1 MQCTIKLIHINSITL
16 QIVNTML
23 QIENLEFSYHK
34 KGNPIFN
41 GINLTIQPGSVYGLL
56 GKNGIGKSTL
66 LYMMCGLMFP
76 HKGSIRFDGIEV
88 KRRLPETLE
97 KIFGI
102 EVKRRLPETLE
113 KIFLVPEEFDLPS
126 ISIDDYVRRN
136 SVFYPNFNIDQFN
149 QYLSDFELEHTKNLA
164 KTSMG
169 QKKKYLVSFA
179 LATNTPLLLM
189 DEPTNGMD
197 IPSKSQ
203 FRKVIASGMN
213 EQKSIVISTHQVR
226 DLENMIDHITIL
238 DNGLLLLDADTHTIS
253 SRLRFIKGGNE
264 SEIAG
269 AFYKVSTIAGYSAI
283 LPNETDEESL
293 IDIEMLFNCTIGDPE
308 VIHNIFNSSAK

>member
-1 MQCTIKLIHINSITL
+1 MQYTIKLIHINSITL

-76 HKGSIRFDGIEV
+76 HKGSIRFD
-88 KRRLPETLE
+88 
-97 KIFGI
+97 GI

-293 IDIEMLFNCTIGDPE
+293 IDIEMLFNGTIGDPE

>member
-1 MQCTIKLIHINSITL
+1 
-16 QIVNTML
+16 ML

-34 KGNPIFN
+34 KKAPIFN
-41 GINLTIQPGSVYGLL
+41 GISLTIQPDSVYGLL

-76 HKGSIRFDGIEV
+76 HKGRITLDGVEV
-88 KRRLPETLE
+88 RHRR
-97 KIFGI
+97 
-102 EVKRRLPETLE
+102 PETLE
-113 KIFLVPEEFDLPS
+113 KIFLVPEEFDLPP
-126 ISIDDYVRRN
+126 ISVDAYVRRN
-136 SVFYPNFNIDQFN
+136 SVFYPRFDREQFDR
-149 QYLSDFELEHTKNLA
+149 YLADFELENVKNLS

-226 DLENMIDHITIL
+226 DLENMIDRIDIL
-238 DNGLLLLDADTHTIS
+238 EGGRLLLDSDTADITSH
-253 SRLRFIKGGNE
+253 LQFIKG
-264 SEIAG
+264 AG
-269 AFYKVSTIAGYSAI
+269 EADIEVALYSVSTIAGYSAI
-283 LPNETDEESL
+283 LPNPTGEETPL
-293 IDIEMLFNCTIGDPE
+293 DIEMLFNYAIEKPAE
-308 VIHNIFNSSAK
+308 IERIFANPVK

>member
-1 MQCTIKLIHINSITL
+1 
-16 QIVNTML
+16 
-23 QIENLEFSYHK
+23 
-34 KGNPIFN
+34 
-41 GINLTIQPGSVYGLL
+41 
-56 GKNGIGKSTL
+56 
-66 LYMMCGLMFP
+66 MFP
-76 HKGSIRFDGIEV
+76 HKGSIRFD
-88 KRRLPETLE
+88 
-97 KIFGI
+97 GI

-203 FRKVIASGMN
+203 VRKAIA
-213 EQKSIVISTHQVR
+213 
-226 DLENMIDHITIL
+226 
-238 DNGLLLLDADTHTIS
+238 
-253 SRLRFIKGGNE
+253 
-264 SEIAG
+264 
-269 AFYKVSTIAGYSAI
+269 
-283 LPNETDEESL
+283 
-293 IDIEMLFNCTIGDPE
+293 
-308 VIHNIFNSSAK
+308 

>member
-23 QIENLEFSYHK
+23 QIENLEFNYHK

-88 KRRLPETLE
+88 KH
-97 KIFGI
+97 
-102 EVKRRLPETLE
+102 RLPETLE

-189 DEPTNGMD
+189 DEPTNGLD
-197 IPSKSQ
+197 IPGKSQ
-203 FRKVIASGMN
+203 FRKLLIREMN
-213 EQKSIVISTHQVR
+213 ESRGIVISTHQVQ
-226 DLENMIDHITIL
+226 DVEQLLDHVVIL
-238 DNGLLLLDADTHTIS
+238 DNARVLLDASVTEICHKLYFTQTD
-253 SRLRFIKGGNE
+253 NE
-264 SEIAG
+264 SETSEAYYALPSYNG
-269 AFYKVSTIAGYSAI
+269 HSVM
-283 LPNETDEESL
+283 LPNPEDKDSEINLEL
-293 IDIEMLFNCTIGDPE
+293 LFNGTLAHPETICPL
-308 VIHNIFNSSAK
+308 FNAEK

>member
-76 HKGSIRFDGIEV
+76 HKGSIRFGGIEV
-88 KRRLPETLE
+88 KR
-97 KIFGI
+97 
-102 EVKRRLPETLE
+102 
-113 KIFLVPEEFDLPS
+113 LVPEEFDLPS

-149 QYLSDFELEHTKNLA
+149 QYLSDFELESTKNLA

-238 DNGLLLLDADTHTIS
+238 DNGFLLLDADTDTIS

-269 AFYKVSTIAGYSAI
+269 AFYKASTIAGYSAI
-283 LPNETDEESL
+283 LPNETDEESI

-308 VIHNIFNSSAK
+308 VIHNIFNSTAK

>member
-23 QIENLEFSYHK
+23 QIENLEFNYHK

-88 KRRLPETLE
+88 KH
-97 KIFGI
+97 
-102 EVKRRLPETLE
+102 RLPETLE

-197 IPSKSQ
+197 IPS
-203 FRKVIASGMN
+203 
-213 EQKSIVISTHQVR
+213 KSIVISTHQVR

>member
-16 QIVNTML
+16 QIVNAML

-97 KIFGI
+97 KIF
-102 EVKRRLPETLE
+102 
-113 KIFLVPEEFDLPS
+113 LVPEEFDLPS

-169 QKKKYLVSFA
+169 QKKKIF
-179 LATNTPLLLM
+179 
-189 DEPTNGMD
+189 G
-197 IPSKSQ
+197 Q
-203 FRKVIASGMN
+203 FRSCDKHTFI
-213 EQKSIVISTHQVR
+213 THGR
-226 DLENMIDHITIL
+226 
-238 DNGLLLLDADTHTIS
+238 
-253 SRLRFIKGGNE
+253 
-264 SEIAG
+264 
-269 AFYKVSTIAGYSAI
+269 
-283 LPNETDEESL
+283 TDQRYGHSFKKP
-293 IDIEMLFNCTIGDPE
+293 IP
-308 VIHNIFNSSAK
+308 

>member
-1 MQCTIKLIHINSITL
+1 MQCTIKLIHINSITQ
-16 QIVNTML
+16 QIVNAML

-76 HKGSIRFDGIEV
+76 HKGSIRFD
-88 KRRLPETLE
+88 
-97 KIFGI
+97 GI

-226 DLENMIDHITIL
+226 DLENMFVLFCGGIEYIMNYFGVTYCTVEEHFNIDYRLFIGFI
-238 DNGLLLLDADTHTIS
+238 GQYGTIS
-253 SRLRFIKGGNE
+253 CDSRCFIECTGNLTFVA
-264 SEIAG
+264 S
-269 AFYKVSTIAGYSAI
+269 F
-283 LPNETDEESL
+283 NEPKSRTYGVG
-293 IDIEMLFNCTIGDPE
+293 IGIE
-308 VIHNIFNSSAK
+308 

>member
-1 MQCTIKLIHINSITL
+1 
-16 QIVNTML
+16 ML

-97 KIFGI
+97 KIF
-102 EVKRRLPETLE
+102 
-113 KIFLVPEEFDLPS
+113 LVPEEFDLPS
-126 ISIDDYVRRN
+126 ISIDDYVHRN

-149 QYLSDFELEHTKNLA
+149 QYLSDFELENTKNLA

-179 LATNTPLLLM
+179 LAKTHLYYSWTNR
-189 DEPTNGMD
+189 PTVWTFLQKAN
-197 IPSKSQ
+197 SVKSSH
-203 FRKVIASGMN
+203 RV
-213 EQKSIVISTHQVR
+213 
-226 DLENMIDHITIL
+226 
-238 DNGLLLLDADTHTIS
+238 
-253 SRLRFIKGGNE
+253 
-264 SEIAG
+264 
-269 AFYKVSTIAGYSAI
+269 
-283 LPNETDEESL
+283 
-293 IDIEMLFNCTIGDPE
+293 
-308 VIHNIFNSSAK
+308 

>member
-1 MQCTIKLIHINSITL
+1 
-16 QIVNTML
+16 ML

-34 KGNPIFN
+34 KKAPIFN
-41 GINLTIQPGSVYGLL
+41 GISLTIQPGSVYGLL

-76 HKGSIRFDGIEV
+76 HKGRITLDGVEV
-88 KRRLPETLE
+88 RHRR
-97 KIFGI
+97 
-102 EVKRRLPETLE
+102 PETLE

-126 ISIDDYVRRN
+126 ISVDAYVRRN
-136 SVFYPNFNIDQFN
+136 SVFYPRFDREQFDR
-149 QYLSDFELEHTKNLA
+149 YLADFELENVKNLS

-226 DLENMIDHITIL
+226 DLENMIDRIDIL
-238 DNGLLLLDADTHTIS
+238 EGGRLLLDSDTADITSH
-253 SRLRFIKGGNE
+253 LQFIKG
-264 SEIAG
+264 AG
-269 AFYKVSTIAGYSAI
+269 EADIEEALYSVSTIAGYSAI
-283 LPNETDEESL
+283 LPNPTGEETPL
-293 IDIEMLFNCTIGDPE
+293 DIEMLFNYAIEKPAE
-308 VIHNIFNSSAK
+308 IERIFANPVK

>member
-1 MQCTIKLIHINSITL
+1 
-16 QIVNTML
+16 ML

-34 KGNPIFN
+34 KKAPIFN
-41 GINLTIQPGSVYGLL
+41 GISLTIQPGSVYGLL

-76 HKGSIRFDGIEV
+76 HKGRITLDGVEV
-88 KRRLPETLE
+88 RHRR
-97 KIFGI
+97 
-102 EVKRRLPETLE
+102 PETLE

-126 ISIDDYVRRN
+126 ISVDAYVRRN
-136 SVFYPNFNIDQFN
+136 SVFYPRFDREQFDR
-149 QYLSDFELEHTKNLA
+149 YLADFELENVKNLA

-226 DLENMIDHITIL
+226 DLENMIDRIDIL
-238 DNGLLLLDADTHTIS
+238 EGGRLLLDRDTADITSH
-253 SRLRFIKGGNE
+253 LRFVEG
-264 SEIAG
+264 AG
-269 AFYKVSTIAGYSAI
+269 EADIEGALYSVSTIAGYSAI
-283 LPNETDEESL
+283 LPNPTGEETPL
-293 IDIEMLFNCTIGDPE
+293 DIEMLFNFAIEKPAE
-308 VIHNIFNSSAK
+308 IERIFANPVK

>member
-1 MQCTIKLIHINSITL
+1 MQCTIKLIHQNSKTI
-16 QIVNTML
+16 QFRDIML

-34 KGNPIFN
+34 KKAPIFDS
-41 GINLTIQPGSVYGLL
+41 INLTIQPGSVYGLL

-76 HKGSIRFDGIEV
+76 HKGAIRLDGV
-88 KRRLPETLE
+88 
-97 KIFGI
+97 

-113 KIFLVPEEFDLPS
+113 KIFLVPEEFDLPA
-126 ISIDDYVRRN
+126 ISVDAYVRRN
-136 SVFYPNFNIDQFN
+136 SVFYPNFNREQFD
-149 QYLSDFELEHTKNLA
+149 QYLADFELEETKNLA

-226 DLENMIDHITIL
+226 DLENMIDRIDIL
-238 DNGLLLLDADTHTIS
+238 ESGRLLLDADTGTIT
-253 SRLRFIKGGNE
+253 SRLQFIKGATE
-264 SEIAG
+264 AETAG
-269 AFYKVSTIAGYSAI
+269 ALYKISTIAGYSAI
-283 LPNETDEESL
+283 LPNETGEETPL
-293 IDIEMLFNCTIGDPE
+293 DIEMLFNYAIENPE
-308 VIHNIFNSSAK
+308 SIQRIFSTSTK

>member
-1 MQCTIKLIHINSITL
+1 MTIEHLSFGYSKRKNRVLNDCSLH
-16 QIVNTML
+16 
-23 QIENLEFSYHK
+23 LEEGK
-34 KGNPIFN
+34 I
-41 GINLTIQPGSVYGLL
+41 YGLL
-56 GKNGIGKSTL
+56 GKNGVGKSTL
-66 LYMMCGLMFP
+66 LYLMTGLLTP
-76 HKGSIRFDGIEV
+76 TEGHACLNGTDVRL
-88 KRRLPETLE
+88 RRPDTLSD
-97 KIFGI
+97 F
-102 EVKRRLPETLE
+102 
-113 KIFLVPEEFDLPS
+113 FLIPEEFDLP
-126 ISIDDYVRRN
+126 DYNLKKYVRLN
-136 SVFYPNFNIDQFN
+136 APFYPHFDHDNLLRN
-149 QYLSDFELEHTKNLA
+149 LEMFELPEDIKLGEL
-164 KTSMG
+164 SMG
-169 QKKKYLVSFA
+169 QKKKALICFA
-179 LATNTPLLLM
+179 LATRTSWLIM

-238 DNGLLLLDADTHTIS
+238 DNGLLLLDADTDTIS

-283 LPNETDEESL
+283 LLNETDEESL

-308 VIHNIFNSSAK
+308 VIHNIFNSSSK

>member
-1 MQCTIKLIHINSITL
+1 
-16 QIVNTML
+16 ML

-34 KGNPIFN
+34 KKSLIFD
-41 GINLTIQPGSVYGLL
+41 GINLSIHPGAVYGLL

-66 LYMMCGLMFP
+66 LYMMSGLMFP
-76 HKGSIRFDGIEV
+76 QKGSIRLDGVEV
-88 KRRLPETLE
+88 R
-97 KIFGI
+97 
-102 EVKRRLPETLE
+102 RRLPETLE

-126 ISIDDYVRRN
+126 ISVDAYVRRN
-136 SVFYPNFNIDQFN
+136 SVFYPHFDRRQFD
-149 QYLSDFELEHTKNLA
+149 QYLTDFELEKTKNLA

-213 EQKSIVISTHQVR
+213 EQKSIIISTHQVR
-226 DLENMIDHITIL
+226 DLENMIDRIVIL
-238 DNGLLLLDADTHTIS
+238 EGGRLLLDVDTDTVTSQLQFVKGATEADTAEA
-253 SRLRFIKGGNE
+253 L
-264 SEIAG
+264 
-269 AFYKVSTIAGYSAI
+269 YKVSTIAGYSAI
-283 LPNETDEESL
+283 LPNETGNESPL
-293 IDIEMLFNCTIGDPE
+293 DIEMLFNYAIEKPE
-308 VIHNIFNSSAK
+308 EILRTFANPVK

>member
-16 QIVNTML
+16 QIVNTM
-23 QIENLEFSYHK
+23 
-34 KGNPIFN
+34 FN
-41 GINLTIQPGSVYGLL
+41 GINLTIQPSSVYGLL

-76 HKGSIRFDGIEV
+76 HKGSIRFD
-88 KRRLPETLE
+88 
-97 KIFGI
+97 GI

-203 FRKVIASGMN
+203 FRHNKL
-213 EQKSIVISTHQVR
+213 STSVH
-226 DLENMIDHITIL
+226 
-238 DNGLLLLDADTHTIS
+238 
-253 SRLRFIKGGNE
+253 
-264 SEIAG
+264 
-269 AFYKVSTIAGYSAI
+269 
-283 LPNETDEESL
+283 
-293 IDIEMLFNCTIGDPE
+293 
-308 VIHNIFNSSAK
+308 

>member
-88 KRRLPETLE
+88 KH
-97 KIFGI
+97 
-102 EVKRRLPETLE
+102 RLPETLE

-169 QKKKYLVSFA
+169 QRKNIWSVS
-179 LATNTPLLLM
+179 LLRQTHLYYSWTNR
-189 DEPTNGMD
+189 PTVWTFLQKAN
-197 IPSKSQ
+197 SVKSLH
-203 FRKVIASGMN
+203 RV
-213 EQKSIVISTHQVR
+213 
-226 DLENMIDHITIL
+226 
-238 DNGLLLLDADTHTIS
+238 
-253 SRLRFIKGGNE
+253 
-264 SEIAG
+264 
-269 AFYKVSTIAGYSAI
+269 
-283 LPNETDEESL
+283 
-293 IDIEMLFNCTIGDPE
+293 
-308 VIHNIFNSSAK
+308 

>member
-23 QIENLEFSYHK
+23 QIENLEFNYHK

-88 KRRLPETLE
+88 KH
-97 KIFGI
+97 
-102 EVKRRLPETLE
+102 RLPETLE

-126 ISIDDYVRRN
+126 ISIDDYVRWN

-179 LATNTPLLLM
+179 LATNTPFITHGRT
-189 DEPTNGMD
+189 DQRYGHSFKKP
-197 IPSKSQ
+197 IP
-203 FRKVIASGMN
+203 
-213 EQKSIVISTHQVR
+213 
-226 DLENMIDHITIL
+226 
-238 DNGLLLLDADTHTIS
+238 
-253 SRLRFIKGGNE
+253 
-264 SEIAG
+264 
-269 AFYKVSTIAGYSAI
+269 
-283 LPNETDEESL
+283 
-293 IDIEMLFNCTIGDPE
+293 
-308 VIHNIFNSSAK
+308 

>member
-1 MQCTIKLIHINSITL
+1 
-16 QIVNTML
+16 ML

-34 KGNPIFN
+34 KKAPIFN
-41 GINLTIQPGSVYGLL
+41 GISLTIQPGSVYGLL

-76 HKGSIRFDGIEV
+76 HKGRITLDGVEV
-88 KRRLPETLE
+88 RHRR
-97 KIFGI
+97 
-102 EVKRRLPETLE
+102 PETLE
-113 KIFLVPEEFDLPS
+113 KIFLVPEEFDLPP
-126 ISIDDYVRRN
+126 ISVDAYVRRN
-136 SVFYPNFNIDQFN
+136 NVFYPRFDREQFDR
-149 QYLSDFELEHTKNLA
+149 YLADFELENVKNLS

-226 DLENMIDHITIL
+226 DLENMIDRIDIL
-238 DNGLLLLDADTHTIS
+238 EGGRLLLDSDTADITSH
-253 SRLRFIKGGNE
+253 LRFIKG
-264 SEIAG
+264 AG
-269 AFYKVSTIAGYSAI
+269 EADIEGTLYSVSTIAGYSAI
-283 LPNETDEESL
+283 LPNPTGEETPL
-293 IDIEMLFNCTIGDPE
+293 DIEMLFNYAIEKPAE
-308 VIHNIFNSSAK
+308 IERIFANPVK